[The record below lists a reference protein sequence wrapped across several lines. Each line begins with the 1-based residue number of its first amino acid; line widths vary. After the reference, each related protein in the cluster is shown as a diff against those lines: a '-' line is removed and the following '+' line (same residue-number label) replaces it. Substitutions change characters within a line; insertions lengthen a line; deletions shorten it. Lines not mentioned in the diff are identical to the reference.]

1 MDIARRR
8 QSLYDVAKLHL
19 TTTMDFWQNS
29 TRFLVWQ
36 LSLGQK
42 LAILEDNLKNENNP
56 KNYDKLK
63 NKGELKNE
71 DEP

>member
-8 QSLYDVAKLHL
+8 QSSYDVAKLHL

-42 LAILEDNLKNENNP
+42 LAILEDNLKNDDDPEMKTNS
-56 KNYDKLK
+56 KQEGDLK
-63 NKGELKNE
+63 N
-71 DEP
+71 

>member
-1 MDIARRR
+1 MYGKI
-8 QSLYDVAKLHL
+8 LPH
-19 TTTMDFWQNS
+19 
-29 TRFLVWQ
+29 FLVWQ
-36 LSLGQK
+36 LSWVWLK